1 MIKLLKIILYVI
13 LGIIVLAIVAAAV
26 TTNSQKFAKDI
37 AYLECTPSRWQNFR
51 LSEKEDKKLRKS
63 IEERSIIVG
72 RLRKDWIQ
80 SRILLDWV
88 AELGTTE
95 NGLET
100 TYKLSINTNNYTG
113 YSYKGKI
120 QRTFDRDTLLYTAE
134 GKQHSVSEIDFR
146 LTRTCKLIEKK
157 VFENQRKKS
166 AKATKAKQTI

>member
-1 MIKLLKIILYVI
+1 M
-13 LGIIVLAIVAAAV
+13 
-26 TTNSQKFAKDI
+26 N
-37 AYLECTPSRWQNFR
+37 
-51 LSEKEDKKLRKS
+51 
-63 IEERSIIVG
+63 
-72 RLRKDWIQ
+72 
-80 SRILLDWV
+80 
-88 AELGTTE
+88 
-95 NGLET
+95 
-100 TYKLSINTNNYTG
+100 